1 MTLPI
6 RRVAVLGA
14 GVMGSGIAAHC
25 ANAGIPVLLLDIV
38 PPDGKG
44 GRNAFAS
51 GALEKLKKAKPAAF
65 THVRNQTLI
74 SIGNFDDDLAKVSDC
89 DIIIE
94 AIIERLDLKQALF
107 AKLEKLAAPHAIV
120 ASNTSGLRIVDML
133 QGRTEQFK
141 KNFIVTHFF
150 NPPRYMKLLELVAG
164 PDTSAEAKQRC
175 ELFGKELLGK
185 GIVWGK
191 DTPNFVGNRIGVQS
205 MMTTIHLML
214 ERGLTPEDVD
224 AITGIPMA
232 HPKSA
237 TFRTADMV
245 GLDTVGHVAEN
256 SYKTLVNDED
266 RETFKTPA
274 YIATMI
280 GKGQLGDKTK
290 GGFYKKV
297 GSDLQT
303 LDPKTGEYR
312 AKGGDPEI
320 AKATKSLSRIE
331 DPKERVRKLVATPGV
346 VGEFAWAVLSRSLAY
361 AARRISEITESF
373 VDIDNAMKWG
383 YNWELG
389 PFEVWDALGVAETID
404 RMKKDGIA
412 LPD

>member
-44 GRNAFAS
+44 GRNAFAA

-65 THVRNQTLI
+65 MHNRNAALI
-74 SIGNFDDDLAKVSDC
+74 SIGNFDDDLGKVADC

-94 AIIERLDLKQALF
+94 AIIERLDLKQGLF
-107 AKLEKLAAPHAIV
+107 AKLEKIAASHAVV

-133 QGRTEQFK
+133 EGRSEQFR

-164 PDTSAEAKQRC
+164 PDTTDDAKRLCESFAQR
-175 ELFGKELLGK
+175 LGK

-214 ERGLTPEDVD
+214 EKGLSPEDVD

-245 GLDTVGHVAEN
+245 GLDTVGHVADN

-280 GKGQLGDKTK
+280 QKGQLGDKAK
-290 GGFYKKV
+290 GGFYKRV
-297 GSDLQT
+297 GKDVQT

-312 AKGGDPEI
+312 AK
-320 AKATKSLSRIE
+320 
-331 DPKERVRKLVATPGV
+331 
-346 VGEFAWAVLSRSLAY
+346 
-361 AARRISEITESF
+361 
-373 VDIDNAMKWG
+373 
-383 YNWELG
+383 
-389 PFEVWDALGVAETID
+389 
-404 RMKKDGIA
+404 
-412 LPD
+412 